1 MNTSEPR
8 GRQIQPIDEG
18 LDEPYRILCAD
29 ILVQRFRQ
37 EEGLATVMAG
47 DVRHAGILARSESRR
62 NPFRKS
68 FHTVCLIYASVP
80 RGESVRPCSVAGRN
94 VFTTRDL
101 SHLAQRAAA

>member
-18 LDEPYRILCAD
+18 LDEPYRVLCAD
-29 ILVQRFRQ
+29 IVVQRFRQ

-68 FHTVCLIYASVP
+68 FHTVCKTLGFSERKARYGGENSPPSRGLGP
-80 RGESVRPCSVAGRN
+80 R
-94 VFTTRDL
+94 
-101 SHLAQRAAA
+101 